1 MPFVFFVKLLFLRGR
16 ICFTTALVTL
26 KLSVFIKF
34 GKQELVMFAII
45 EQGSKQYKVSQG
57 DVIKIELT
65 EVAPESTAIELNKVL
80 FFSDGT
86 QVKIGTPYLEGA
98 KVVAK
103 FETTA
108 EDGVVKGVKLFPMHF
123 RRRKASKKRIG
134 HRQKYLQVIIDRIE
148 C

>member
-1 MPFVFFVKLLFLRGR
+1 
-16 ICFTTALVTL
+16 
-26 KLSVFIKF
+26 
-34 GKQELVMFAII
+34 MFAII

-65 EVAPESTAIELNKVL
+65 EVAPDSTAIELNKVL
-80 FFSDGT
+80 FVSDGK

-103 FETTA
+103 FETKA
-108 EDGVVKGVKLFPMHF
+108 EDSVVKGVKLFPMYH
-123 RRRKASKKRIG
+123 RRRKNSKKRIG
-134 HRQKYLQVIIDRIE
+134 HRQKYLQVLIDKIE